1 MTIKEW
7 VQLVFA
13 LSNGLSFALTIRHDW
28 RAKLAGSLVLVF
40 AHPMVAVY
48 FALTGQ
54 PFFIIGNVIMTGA
67 GLYGCWRALR
77 ARRAERRNQA
87 IADAVREGWEKG
99 VARTEGPLW
108 RALQEAAKN
117 LDRRG

>member
-13 LSNGLSFALTIRHDW
+13 LSNGLSFALTIRHAW
-28 RAKLAGSLVLVF
+28 RAKLAGSLVLVL

-54 PFFIIGNVIMTGA
+54 PFFILGNVIMTGA
-67 GLYGCWRALR
+67 GLYGSWRALR
-77 ARRAERRNQA
+77 VRALERRYPDVYS
-87 IADAVREGWEKG
+87 DAVPG
-99 VARTEGPLW
+99 VRT
-108 RALQEAAKN
+108 
-117 LDRRG
+117 

>member
-1 MTIKEW
+1 VTIKEW

-13 LSNGLSFALTIRHDW
+13 LSNGASFALTIRHAW
-28 RAKLAGSLVLVF
+28 QSKLAGSLVLVF

-77 ARRAERRNQA
+77 ARRMERHNEA
-87 IADAVREGWEKG
+87 IVVAVREGWSKG
-99 VARTEGPLW
+99 MEGTLW
-108 RALQEAAKN
+108 RALQQAARN